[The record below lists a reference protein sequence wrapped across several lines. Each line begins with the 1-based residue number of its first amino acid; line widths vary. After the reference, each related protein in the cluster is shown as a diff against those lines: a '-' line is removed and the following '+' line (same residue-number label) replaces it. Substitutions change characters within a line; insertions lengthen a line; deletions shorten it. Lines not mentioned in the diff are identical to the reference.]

1 MPARDIIHAA
11 VKMALVK
18 DGWTIT
24 HDPYTIHFDERD
36 FFVDLAAERV
46 IAAERGDDKIAVEV
60 KSFVGR
66 SKVRDLEEALGQY
79 LLYLNML
86 TVVEPDRQLYIAV
99 TDDIYETVFTQ
110 AFARL
115 VLDRYQVRVMVINR
129 ETEEVVQ
136 WIN

>member
-1 MPARDIIHAA
+1 MA
-11 VKMALVK
+11 VKNALVK

-24 HDPYTIHFDERD
+24 HDPYTLHFDERD

-46 IAAERGDDKIAVEV
+46 IAAERGDQKIAVEV

-86 TVVEPDRQLYIAV
+86 TVVEPDRRLYIAV
-99 TDDIYETVFTQ
+99 TDYIYQSVFTQ
-110 AFARL
+110 TFARL
-115 VLDRYQVRVMVINR
+115 VLDKYKVAVIVINP
-129 ETEEVVQ
+129 ETEEVVE
-136 WIN
+136 WIS

>member
-1 MPARDIIHAA
+1 MPARDIIHMA
-11 VKMALVK
+11 VKNALVK

-46 IAAERGDDKIAVEV
+46 IAAERGNDKIAVEV

-86 TVVEPDRQLYIAV
+86 TVVEPDRRLYIAV
-99 TDDIYETVFTQ
+99 TDDIYDTVFTQ

-115 VLDRYQVRVMVINR
+115 VLDRYQVPLIVINP
-129 ETEEVVQ
+129 ETEEVIQ
-136 WIN
+136 WTK